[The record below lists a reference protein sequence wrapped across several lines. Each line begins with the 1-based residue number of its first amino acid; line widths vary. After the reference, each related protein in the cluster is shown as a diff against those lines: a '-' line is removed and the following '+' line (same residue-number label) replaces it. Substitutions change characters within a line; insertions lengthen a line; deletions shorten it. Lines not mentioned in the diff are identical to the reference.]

1 MIEIRVNGVDTEL
14 ADGTTV
20 AGLLAARGIEAG
32 GIAVALNGEVVP
44 RAGHA
49 TTVLPDGAVLEVL
62 TAVQGG

>member
-1 MIEIRVNGVDTEL
+1 MIEVRVNGEDREL

-20 AGLLAARGIEAG
+20 TALLAGLGVPSAG
-32 GIAVALNGEVVP
+32 VAVALDGVVVP
-44 RAGHA
+44 RAEHA